1 MRRNSSCNL
10 LKKSKCVGRSLAFCM
25 DLSDASDF
33 SLLLA
38 SVKKRP
44 RTKPCT
50 FLRLV
55 RGLRPSEKGF
65 SDKADGVLIKLNRDR
80 LIRMGLHFENTVRR
94 NVGALGAM
102 NRGYFMSAQI
112 QAKQTTPF
120 GINLDLLPMP

>member
-1 MRRNSSCNL
+1 MRRISSCNL
-10 LKKSKCVGRSLAFCM
+10 LKKSKCVGRSLAFCIVS
-25 DLSDASDF
+25 SDASDF
-33 SLLLA
+33 SLLFA

-44 RTKPCT
+44 RTKPCI

-65 SDKADGVLIKLNRDR
+65 SDKADGILIKLNHDR
-80 LIRMGLHFENTVRR
+80 LIRMGLHFENTVWR

-112 QAKQTTPF
+112 QAKQTTPL

>member
-10 LKKSKCVGRSLAFCM
+10 LNKSKCVGRSLAFCIVS
-25 DLSDASDF
+25 SDASDF
-33 SLLLA
+33 PLLLA

-44 RTKPCT
+44 RTKPCI

-55 RGLRPSEKGF
+55 RGLRPSENGF
-65 SDKADGVLIKLNRDR
+65 SDKADGILIKLNHDR
-80 LIRMGLHFENTVRR
+80 LIRMGLHFEDTVRR
-94 NVGALGAM
+94 DVGALGAM